1 MQLVARLPHKHTH
14 EKHFKIPNP
23 MRHWATS
30 NKKALDFNEQMN
42 EFFSSLPFSLQ
53 IVKIL
58 NTC

>member
-14 EKHFKIPNP
+14 EKHVKIPNS

-42 EFFSSLPFSLQ
+42 EFFFKSANSQ
-53 IVKIL
+53 D
-58 NTC
+58 T